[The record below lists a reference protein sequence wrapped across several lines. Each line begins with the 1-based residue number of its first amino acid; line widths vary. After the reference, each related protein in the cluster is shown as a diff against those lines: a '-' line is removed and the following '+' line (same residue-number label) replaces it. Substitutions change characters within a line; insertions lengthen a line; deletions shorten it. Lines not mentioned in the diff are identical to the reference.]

1 MAGKHRKVAERT
13 RRVAVVTA
21 ATATATALTVGA
33 AAPTPPP
40 RPEEHYLRLVEQT
53 VDLSASVSPF
63 GPPGTH
69 SDVTRGAG
77 KTAYKSVQDF
87 IESYERALVR
97 NFNIAGGLGLNLQ
110 DLLTGIP
117 AGLLDEVLGAIP
129 IDLSPLLDEVLPNLL
144 VGPLIDLLSMLGITD
159 GAGNVTL
166 SGLLGI
172 IGLDLSDPLNLS
184 GLDIPGVKFVT
195 AGEPFALLKMI
206 SGLDLGWTPGTANA
220 VADAINSAPYLSVGV
235 EELLDG
241 ILDLADAA
249 VENIPAVGPLL
260 AVVTN
265 LIDVLTPD
273 LGLDVIDV
281 RIPITIGYGFGA
293 MATGSAYHQVLA
305 DLVNQPR
312 VGAGGG
318 PLGSLTILPLI
329 LANNVGR
336 ANGGMLA
343 RFYPLFERLGI
354 DIISPDVATSNR
366 GVGIPVLGTGIELG
380 AGNLIPIK
388 VDATVQYQPYSDF
401 AAWPN
406 PFTLFNNLLAG
417 TIGASYIMRG
427 VELDSALDQ
436 ILGEVSETVA
446 DALNLGTP
454 LALNVYLTL
463 ATRTLPLLEPL
474 YLLGDVLNMVS
485 FGTLGTIPIR
495 LANALSPALTSL
507 VNLGYTDVVRNPDG
521 TYTRTLDDPDTA
533 TPFLSFPKV
542 NWGRA
547 MNDVLTSL
555 MNGFHKE
562 FISGNP
568 TAAPPN
574 VLENI
579 GKLIQTLTRGL
590 NMGGLAAG
598 LQEGI
603 DDLVGG
609 LTGQAARQ
617 AANASRTLAA
627 AAGEL
632 PDSEPKLVTLSV
644 QPDGDVSTGKHA
656 AAPDA
661 EVPADSG
668 SAPRHAAPE
677 PESADAEK
685 SPEDVAVDAAEDVT
699 EDAAEEPSS
708 DAVEPAVDAEAEDAD
723 AVEQPAAKKDPVRKI
738 VRDLKKAFT
747 PKKKQPAESTAD
759 SDADAKAPKKSDS
772 KKTETTKADTDTSGS
787 ERADKAAA

>member
-1 MAGKHRKVAERT
+1 MAERT

-33 AAPTPPP
+33 AAPTPTP
-40 RPEEHYLRLVEQT
+40 RPEEHYLRLVEQP

-63 GPPGTH
+63 GPPGTY
-69 SDVTRGAG
+69 SDITGGAG
-77 KTAYKSVQDF
+77 KTAYNSVQDF

-110 DLLTGIP
+110 DLLTAIP

-129 IDLSPLLDEVLPNLL
+129 IDLSPLLQEVLPNLL
-144 VGPLIDLLSMLGITD
+144 VGPLVDLLSLLGITD

-172 IGLDLSDPLNLS
+172 VGLDLSDPLNLS
-184 GLDIPGVKFVT
+184 GLDIPGIKFVT

-206 SGLDLGWTPGTANA
+206 AGLDLGWTPGTANA
-220 VADAINSAPYLSVGV
+220 VAEAINSTPYLSVGV
-235 EELLDG
+235 EGLLDG

-249 VENIPAVGPLL
+249 VDDIPAVGPLL

-281 RIPITIGYGFGA
+281 RVPITIGFGFGA

-305 DLVNQPR
+305 DLANQPR

-354 DIISPDVATSNR
+354 DIISPDVVTSNR

-380 AGNLIPIK
+380 AGNLVPIK

-417 TIGASYIMRG
+417 TIGASYILRG

-436 ILGEVSETVA
+436 ILGEVGETVA
-446 DALNLGTP
+446 DALNLGNP

-463 ATRTLPLLEPL
+463 ATKTLPLLEPL
-474 YLLGDVLNMVS
+474 YLAGDVLNMVS

-495 LANALSPALTSL
+495 LANALAPALTSL

-521 TYTRTLDDPDTA
+521 TYTRTLDDADTA

-547 MNDVLTSL
+547 MNDVMTSL
-555 MNGFHKE
+555 VNGFHKE
-562 FISGNP
+562 FFSGNP

-574 VLENI
+574 VLENL
-579 GKLIQTLTRGL
+579 GKLLKTLTRGL
-590 NMGGLAAG
+590 NLGGLTAG
-598 LQEGI
+598 LQDGI

-609 LTGQAARQ
+609 LTGQASRQ
-617 AANASRTLAA
+617 AANTSRTLAA

-644 QPDGDVSTGKHA
+644 QPDGDVSAGKHA

-661 EVPADSG
+661 EIPADSG
-668 SAPRHAAPE
+668 TAPKHAAPE
-677 PESADAEK
+677 SDSAESEQ
-685 SPEDVAVDAAEDVT
+685 PAVESEATPDDET
-699 EDAAEEPSS
+699 AAEEI
-708 DAVEPAVDAEAEDAD
+708 AAEPGAD
-723 AVEQPAAKKDPVRKI
+723 TDQVTGKPTAKKNPLRNL
-738 VRDLKKAFT
+738 VRDITKAFA
-747 PKKKQPAESTAD
+747 PKKKQQSAD
-759 SDADAKAPKKSDS
+759 GSVD
-772 KKTETTKADTDTSGS
+772 DTDTSDTDKS
-787 ERADKAAA
+787 ETKSDTKKPVTKKSETKKSDTEKSETKKADADQPDKAAA